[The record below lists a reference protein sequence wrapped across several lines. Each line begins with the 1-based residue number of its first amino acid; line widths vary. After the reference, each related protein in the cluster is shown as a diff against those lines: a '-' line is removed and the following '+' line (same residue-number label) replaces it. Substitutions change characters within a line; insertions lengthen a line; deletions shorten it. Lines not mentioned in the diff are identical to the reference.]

1 MKINTTLFSVRQA
14 GFSKSFGLKFKWRF
28 FSRPA
33 ENSKCA
39 ARLVK
44 FRKYDSSFLLPS

>member
-1 MKINTTLFSVRQA
+1 MKIDSTLFAVRQ
-14 GFSKSFGLKFKWRF
+14 GRFLKKYSPFGKRRF

-44 FRKYDSSFLLPS
+44 FCKYDSSFLLPS